1 MSKAAPLR
9 DPSLA
14 SIKNG
19 FDAATWQR
27 GQRYA
32 ADGRVTVGE
41 VADDEHAAIGWLVSA
56 EVQGTELY
64 ETWLDLGCDEQGR
77 WWFAGGCS
85 CPVEHRCKHLAALV
99 QVMANDYPEIVPQR
113 ALWAGLGGGPAA
125 GPAFD
130 PLASPAG
137 RLGSGRA
144 SASRTAATM
153 SNPAAG
159 PVPPGAQAGAPER
172 ALDRWFEALEASPTG
187 GYMAVPPVAD
197 NEVLYFALSELP
209 ATGRRSAR
217 LALQPMRA
225 TRLRN
230 KPGELG
236 KLRELGSGV
245 RQTAAYSSDALFRDV
260 VLAMDATAAI
270 LRSEQAGCIDGLVG
284 LALLE
289 RAVQSGRT
297 VVATADGSPGEP
309 WHWGAPRRLGWRW
322 MTDDS
327 AATTGSADSPA
338 TWRLVPLLMPV
349 GAPAD
354 AGSAALARALPAR
367 DASTDGS
374 SGEAPASSDAFAGA
388 LRIDPNCSAV
398 GAIPTTPPSR
408 KASASLDLGSGT
420 VARVLFGD
428 SPTYTLPGE
437 RVVGPLQLDDLS
449 PARAERLLAAPA
461 LPDAWLRQRANE
473 ARTRRLLP
481 ALPAGMAQP
490 VTRRI
495 AGQAPQIVI
504 KLSFHAQSAE
514 PGLLVSFDYD
524 GVRGYWEASDS
535 EQQFVASGAGLI
547 DLHRDLE
554 AEAGL
559 LVKLHRHAVP
569 QHLAGQRSGAQ
580 GKAGSAALT
589 HAAAATSLQ
598 PLARFADG
606 AADSSLPVE
615 HDDGLTR
622 PGDLVDLAPARATP
636 AGTVD
641 PAHPPGSLQ
650 SHQAWQIAAPD
661 ATARRKTFSRWL
673 ADDFAELRA
682 DGFIIEFERGWGD
695 RIRQVDEVQVQ
706 LGDPGQGGPD
716 DLSRVNDGG
725 WLGLTMGFQLDGR
738 RFNLLPWLPQLVAQM
753 DQHGGAAD
761 VYTVEAV
768 GQRSRLWLHD
778 EAGQWWGLPAAMLK
792 PWLTALVEL
801 VGERKSGDFQT
812 TTLKLTRID
821 ALRLAADTGQ
831 AGAPGGIAA
840 LRDVIT
846 ARDVAGD
853 QLPEPPPHLNAT
865 LRPYQLQG
873 LAWLQA
879 LARQHLGGVLAD
891 DMGLGKTLQTLA
903 HLLVEKQRGALIN
916 PALIVAPTSLVGN
929 WRREC
934 ERFTPDLRLLVLHG
948 GERHMRFDDIVDHD
962 IVLTTYPLLPRD
974 GEVLVKQPWHAVV
987 LDEAQTIKN
996 ARTQA
1001 AQVVQLLRA
1010 GHRICL
1016 SGTPMEN
1023 HLGEVWSLFHF
1034 LLPGYLS
1041 SEARFRSL
1049 FRNPIERQRDGERL
1063 TLLRRRL
1070 APFMLRRSKDMVAA
1084 ELPPKV
1090 ETVVRVQ
1097 MDPPQA
1103 NLYETIRISTEA
1115 SVRLALAEK
1124 GLARSHI
1131 TVLDALLKLRQVCC
1145 DPQLLHLE
1153 QARRVTAS
1161 AKLDWLM
1168 ETLPEMIE
1176 EGRKVLL
1183 FSQFTS
1189 MLARIEERLAG
1200 TGLTWTKLTGQS
1212 KQRDELVEQ
1221 FTSGKVPLFLI
1232 SLKAGGVGLNL
1243 PQADTVIHYDPW
1255 WNPAVEN
1262 QATDRAHRI
1271 GQNQTVFVYKLV
1283 AEGTLE
1289 ERILALQERKAELAR
1304 GLHGTSAMGA
1314 AAAASATGEPIS
1326 ASELDWLLQP
1336 LGAGLDSPR
1345 R

>member
-1 MSKAAPLR
+1 
-9 DPSLA
+9 
-14 SIKNG
+14 
-19 FDAATWQR
+19 
-27 GQRYA
+27 
-32 ADGRVTVGE
+32 
-41 VADDEHAAIGWLVSA
+41 
-56 EVQGTELY
+56 
-64 ETWLDLGCDEQGR
+64 
-77 WWFAGGCS
+77 
-85 CPVEHRCKHLAALV
+85 
-99 QVMANDYPEIVPQR
+99 
-113 ALWAGLGGGPAA
+113 
-125 GPAFD
+125 
-130 PLASPAG
+130 
-137 RLGSGRA
+137 
-144 SASRTAATM
+144 
-153 SNPAAG
+153 
-159 PVPPGAQAGAPER
+159 
-172 ALDRWFEALEASPTG
+172 
-187 GYMAVPPVAD
+187 
-197 NEVLYFALSELP
+197 
-209 ATGRRSAR
+209 
-217 LALQPMRA
+217 
-225 TRLRN
+225 
-230 KPGELG
+230 
-236 KLRELGSGV
+236 
-245 RQTAAYSSDALFRDV
+245 
-260 VLAMDATAAI
+260 
-270 LRSEQAGCIDGLVG
+270 
-284 LALLE
+284 
-289 RAVQSGRT
+289 
-297 VVATADGSPGEP
+297 
-309 WHWGAPRRLGWRW
+309 
-322 MTDDS
+322 
-327 AATTGSADSPA
+327 
-338 TWRLVPLLMPV
+338 
-349 GAPAD
+349 
-354 AGSAALARALPAR
+354 
-367 DASTDGS
+367 
-374 SGEAPASSDAFAGA
+374 
-388 LRIDPNCSAV
+388 
-398 GAIPTTPPSR
+398 
-408 KASASLDLGSGT
+408 
-420 VARVLFGD
+420 
-428 SPTYTLPGE
+428 
-437 RVVGPLQLDDLS
+437 
-449 PARAERLLAAPA
+449 
-461 LPDAWLRQRANE
+461 
-473 ARTRRLLP
+473 
-481 ALPAGMAQP
+481 
-490 VTRRI
+490 
-495 AGQAPQIVI
+495 
-504 KLSFHAQSAE
+504 
-514 PGLLVSFDYD
+514 
-524 GVRGYWEASDS
+524 
-535 EQQFVASGAGLI
+535 
-547 DLHRDLE
+547 
-554 AEAGL
+554 
-559 LVKLHRHAVP
+559 
-569 QHLAGQRSGAQ
+569 
-580 GKAGSAALT
+580 
-589 HAAAATSLQ
+589 
-598 PLARFADG
+598 
-606 AADSSLPVE
+606 
-615 HDDGLTR
+615 
-622 PGDLVDLAPARATP
+622 
-636 AGTVD
+636 
-641 PAHPPGSLQ
+641 
-650 SHQAWQIAAPD
+650 
-661 ATARRKTFSRWL
+661 
-673 ADDFAELRA
+673 
-682 DGFIIEFERGWGD
+682 
-695 RIRQVDEVQVQ
+695 
-706 LGDPGQGGPD
+706 
-716 DLSRVNDGG
+716 
-725 WLGLTMGFQLDGR
+725 MGFQLDGR

-753 DQHGGAAD
+753 DQQGGAAD
-761 VYTVEAV
+761 AYTVEAA

-801 VGERKSGDFQT
+801 VGERKSGDFQA

-853 QLPEPPPHLNAT
+853 DLPLPPPGLNAT
-865 LRPYQLQG
+865 LRPYQSQG

-903 HLLVEKQRGALIN
+903 HLLVEKQRGALTN

-934 ERFTPDLRLLVLHG
+934 ERFTPELSMLVLHG

-1115 SVRLALAEK
+1115 SVRVALAEK

-1145 DPQLLHLE
+1145 DPQLLQLE
-1153 QARRVTAS
+1153 QARKVHAS

-1212 KQRDELVEQ
+1212 KQRDDLVEQ

-1304 GLHGTSAMGA
+1304 GLHGTGPLGTA
-1314 AAAASATGEPIS
+1314 AVNAATGEPIS

>member
-1 MSKAAPLR
+1 M
-9 DPSLA
+9 
-14 SIKNG
+14 
-19 FDAATWQR
+19 
-27 GQRYA
+27 
-32 ADGRVTVGE
+32 
-41 VADDEHAAIGWLVSA
+41 
-56 EVQGTELY
+56 
-64 ETWLDLGCDEQGR
+64 
-77 WWFAGGCS
+77 AG
-85 CPVEHRCKHLAALV
+85 
-99 QVMANDYPEIVPQR
+99 D
-113 ALWAGLGGGPAA
+113 
-125 GPAFD
+125 
-130 PLASPAG
+130 
-137 RLGSGRA
+137 
-144 SASRTAATM
+144 
-153 SNPAAG
+153 
-159 PVPPGAQAGAPER
+159 
-172 ALDRWFEALEASPTG
+172 
-187 GYMAVPPVAD
+187 
-197 NEVLYFALSELP
+197 
-209 ATGRRSAR
+209 
-217 LALQPMRA
+217 
-225 TRLRN
+225 
-230 KPGELG
+230 
-236 KLRELGSGV
+236 
-245 RQTAAYSSDALFRDV
+245 
-260 VLAMDATAAI
+260 
-270 LRSEQAGCIDGLVG
+270 
-284 LALLE
+284 
-289 RAVQSGRT
+289 
-297 VVATADGSPGEP
+297 
-309 WHWGAPRRLGWRW
+309 
-322 MTDDS
+322 
-327 AATTGSADSPA
+327 
-338 TWRLVPLLMPV
+338 
-349 GAPAD
+349 
-354 AGSAALARALPAR
+354 
-367 DASTDGS
+367 
-374 SGEAPASSDAFAGA
+374 
-388 LRIDPNCSAV
+388 
-398 GAIPTTPPSR
+398 
-408 KASASLDLGSGT
+408 
-420 VARVLFGD
+420 
-428 SPTYTLPGE
+428 
-437 RVVGPLQLDDLS
+437 
-449 PARAERLLAAPA
+449 
-461 LPDAWLRQRANE
+461 
-473 ARTRRLLP
+473 
-481 ALPAGMAQP
+481 
-490 VTRRI
+490 
-495 AGQAPQIVI
+495 
-504 KLSFHAQSAE
+504 
-514 PGLLVSFDYD
+514 
-524 GVRGYWEASDS
+524 
-535 EQQFVASGAGLI
+535 
-547 DLHRDLE
+547 
-554 AEAGL
+554 
-559 LVKLHRHAVP
+559 
-569 QHLAGQRSGAQ
+569 
-580 GKAGSAALT
+580 
-589 HAAAATSLQ
+589 
-598 PLARFADG
+598 
-606 AADSSLPVE
+606 
-615 HDDGLTR
+615 DDGLTR
-622 PGDLVDLAPARATP
+622 PGDLIDLTPAATSAAARATASAAASAAP
-636 AGTVD
+636 ID
-641 PAHPPGSLQ
+641 PAQHLGSLQ

-682 DGFIIEFERGWGD
+682 DGFVIEFERGWGD

-706 LGDPGQGGPD
+706 LGDPGQGGAD
-716 DLSRVNDGG
+716 DLAQVNDGG

-753 DQHGGAAD
+753 DQLDGPAD
-761 VYTVEAV
+761 AYTVEAA

-801 VGERKSGDFQT
+801 VGERKSSDFQT
-812 TTLKLTRID
+812 TTLELTRID

-831 AGAPGGIAA
+831 AGAPGGIKA

-853 QLPEPPPHLNAT
+853 DLPAPPPNLNAT

-974 GEVLVKQPWHAVV
+974 GEMLVKQPWHVVV

-1041 SEARFRSL
+1041 SENRFRSL

-1145 DPQLLHLE
+1145 DPQLLQLE
-1153 QARRVTAS
+1153 QARKVQAS

-1212 KQRDELVEQ
+1212 KQRDELVEK
-1221 FTSGKVPLFLI
+1221 FTSGQVPLFLI